1 MWEEMELDE
10 GSLKWICD
18 ENEQGNRKEKM
29 TRKWTVDVYF

>member
-1 MWEEMELDE
+1 VGGNGIEWRVPKMD
-10 GSLKWICD
+10 GD